1 MRAVNLE
8 EIVFAKLRVSGNCMS
23 MKVCRSARLLGWA
36 ALLVGVA
43 VGRLSA
49 AKDGDLRLVYATAA
63 TGRSQILSSPAIS
76 PDGTTLYVGVSITT
90 TPPTGLLV
98 AIDLDSQRPKSGWP
112 TNGYATPD
120 EVVSSPAVGPDG
132 TVYFG
137 CYDGYLYA
145 LNGANASLKWK
156 RKLGVFVT
164 SSPSLSADG
173 TIIYI
178 GSGNLSAND
187 DISGDN
193 GLHAVRSS
201 DGSHLWTFKTKA
213 RVESTPSIGTDGTL
227 YFGSADQFI
236 YAVDSGGSLK
246 WRYFTGSEV
255 NSSPAIGADG
265 SIYIGSYDGYFYA
278 LLPEKGE
285 LKWRFDV
292 GEVVHASPAL
302 GPDGT
307 IYFGALDR
315 RFYALNPDDGSL
327 RWAIGTGGLI
337 FSSPAVRSDGVVIFG
352 SDDGVV
358 RPLDVLD
365 GTIKWPGVASQ
376 GVPIDSSPVI
386 AKDGSV
392 YVGSNDGKVYGWF
405 GSNAPASLYS
415 RWPMFRHDAEHSGRA
430 PVVPQGGRL
439 VNLSTRAQ
447 AGEGKNLIAGLV
459 TGGAGAKN
467 YLIRGVG
474 LPLASLFGVPNP
486 LRDPSLVIR
495 SNGFDGALASNDDWG
510 LATNADQ
517 IRQKTAEVGAFPL
530 LEGSKDAAVLRPLEG
545 GLFTATLN
553 GAPGESGIAL
563 VEAYDAD
570 INAAGARLLNLSSR
584 AQVGSADGQFLIA
597 GLVIGGSAPVRVLV
611 RGIGPGLADFG
622 VAGVLAKPTLSVYSS
637 GKEKSELIKT
647 NTGWSTSVLKGD
659 VAGIA
664 SLVGAFP
671 LAKDSA
677 DCAALLTLNPGA
689 YTIEVS
695 GEGSTTGEAL
705 VEVYLLP

>member
-1 MRAVNLE
+1 MIAVSLE
-8 EIVFAKLRVSGNCMS
+8 EIIFAKSGLSGNSMS
-23 MKVCRSARLLGWA
+23 MKACRSIRWLGWA

-49 AKDGDLRLVYATAA
+49 ASDGESRMIYATAD
-63 TGRSQILSSPAIS
+63 TGKSKILSSPAIS
-76 PDGTTLYVGVSITT
+76 PDGTTLYVGVCMTT
-90 TPPTGLLV
+90 TAQTGLLV
-98 AIDLDSQRPKSGWP
+98 AIDLASQRPKSGWP
-112 TNGYATPD
+112 INGYATP
-120 EVVSSPAVGPDG
+120 EWVVSSPAVGPDG

-145 LNGANASLKWK
+145 LNGANGSLKWK
-156 RKLGVFVT
+156 KRLGYIVT

-178 GSGNLSAND
+178 GSEGFSSND

-193 GLHAVRSS
+193 GLHAVGS
-201 DGSHLWTFKTKA
+201 DGNPIWTFKTKA
-213 RVESTPSIGTDGTL
+213 YVESTPAISSDGTL
-227 YFGSADQFI
+227 YFGCGDQYI
-236 YAVDSGGSLK
+236 YAVDSSGALK
-246 WRYFTGSEV
+246 WRVLTGSSV
-255 NSSPAIGADG
+255 KSSPAIGADG
-265 SIYIGSYDGYFYA
+265 TVYIGSYDGYFYA

-285 LKWRFDV
+285 LKWRFEV
-292 GEVVHASPAL
+292 GKVVHASPAL

-307 IYFGALDR
+307 IYFGALTSN
-315 RFYALNPDDGSL
+315 FYALNPDGSQ
-327 RWAIGTGGLI
+327 RWSPVSTGNWI
-337 FSSPAVRSDGVVIFG
+337 FSSAAVRSDGVVIFG

-358 RPLDVLD
+358 RALNVEDATV
-365 GTIKWPGVASQ
+365 KWAKQASER
-376 GVPIDSSPVI
+376 VPIDSSPVI

-392 YVGSNDGKVYGWF
+392 YVGSNDGNVYGWF

-430 PVVPQGGRL
+430 SVVPEGGRL

-459 TGGAGAKN
+459 TGGAGAKS

-474 LPLASLFGVPNP
+474 LPLASRFGVPNP

-517 IRQKTAEVGAFPL
+517 IRQKTAEVGAFSL
-530 LEGSKDAAVLRPLEG
+530 EEGSKDAVVLRPLEG
-545 GLFTATLN
+545 GLFTATLG

-570 INAAGARLLNLSSR
+570 INTAGARLLNLSSR

-597 GLVIGGSAPVRVLV
+597 GLVIGGSAPIRVMV
-611 RGIGPGLADFG
+611 RGIGPGLANFG
-622 VAGVLAKPTLSVYSS
+622 VADVLAKPTLSVFSP
-637 GKEKSELIKT
+637 GKEKSELITT

-659 VAGIA
+659 VAGMA

-671 LAKDSA
+671 LTKDSA

-689 YTIEVS
+689 YTIQVS
-695 GEGSTTGEAL
+695 GVDGTTGEAL

>member
-1 MRAVNLE
+1 M
-8 EIVFAKLRVSGNCMS
+8 
-23 MKVCRSARLLGWA
+23 
-36 ALLVGVA
+36 
-43 VGRLSA
+43 SA
-49 AKDGDLRLVYATAA
+49 AEDGDPRLVYATAD
-63 TGRSQILSSPAIS
+63 TGKSKILSSPAIS
-76 PDGTTLYVGVSITT
+76 PDGTTLYVGVSMTT
-90 TPPTGLLV
+90 TAQTGLLV
-98 AIDLDSQRPKSGWP
+98 AIDLANQRPKSGWP
-112 TNGYATPD
+112 TNGYATPR

-137 CYDGYLYA
+137 CYDGNLYA
-145 LNGANASLKWK
+145 LNGANAALKWK
-156 RKLGVFVT
+156 RRLGDFVN
-164 SSPSLSADG
+164 SSPSLNADG

-178 GSGNLSAND
+178 GSGGLSSND
-187 DISGDN
+187 DVSGDN
-193 GLHAVRSS
+193 GLQAVRSS
-201 DGSHLWTFKTKA
+201 DGTPLWTFKTKSY
-213 RVESTPSIGTDGTL
+213 VESTPAISGDGTL
-227 YFGSADQFI
+227 YFGSADGYI

-246 WRYFTGSEV
+246 WRCLTASSV
-255 NSSPAIGADG
+255 SSSPAIGADG
-265 SIYIGSYDGYFYA
+265 TVYIGSYDGYLYA
-278 LLPEKGE
+278 LSPEDGGI
-285 LKWRFDV
+285 KWRFDA
-292 GEVVHASPAL
+292 GDVVHASPAL

-307 IYFGALDR
+307 VYFGALTKN
-315 RFYALNPDDGSL
+315 FYALNPDGSQ
-327 RWAIGTGGLI
+327 RWSPFSTGNLI
-337 FSSPAVRSDGVVIFG
+337 FSSAAVRSDGVVIFG
-352 SDDGVV
+352 SDDGRVRALRVEDATVKWAKETALDSV
-358 RPLDVLD
+358 RPIPV
-365 GTIKWPGVASQ
+365 
-376 GVPIDSSPVI
+376 DSSPVI

-415 RWPMFRHDAEHSGRA
+415 RWPMFRHNAEHSGRA
-430 PVVPQGGRL
+430 PVVPEGGRL

-474 LPLASLFGVPNP
+474 MPLASLFGVPNP

-510 LATNADQ
+510 LASNAVQ

-530 LEGSKDAAVLRPLEG
+530 VEGSKDAAVLRPLEG
-545 GLFTATLN
+545 GLFTATLG

-570 INAAGARLLNLSSR
+570 INTAGARLLNLSSR

-597 GLVIGGSAPVRVLV
+597 GLVIGGSAPVRVMV
-611 RGIGPGLADFG
+611 RGIGPGLSNFG
-622 VAGVLAKPTLSVYSS
+622 VVDVLAKPTLSVFDGNS
-637 GKEKSELIKT
+637 KIMTT

-659 VAGIA
+659 VVGMA

-677 DCAALLTLNPGA
+677 DCAALLTLNPGS
-689 YTIEVS
+689 YTIQVS
-695 GEGSTTGEAL
+695 GVDGTTGEAL